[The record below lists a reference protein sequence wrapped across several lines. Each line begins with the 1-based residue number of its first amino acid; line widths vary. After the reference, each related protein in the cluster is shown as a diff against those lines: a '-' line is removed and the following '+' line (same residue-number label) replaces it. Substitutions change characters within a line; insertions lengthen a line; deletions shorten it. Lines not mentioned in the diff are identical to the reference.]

1 MIRRTTTLWIA
12 IVVDPARARDRRPGA
27 LALGRHDQEGLRST
41 TPLFAEIW
49 PASAQG
55 ME

>member
-12 IVVDPARARDRRPGA
+12 IVVIALVLAIVALA

>member
-12 IVVDPARARDRRPGA
+12 IVVIALVLTIIALA
-27 LALGRHDQEGLRST
+27 LALGRHDQKGRRSP

-49 PASAQG
+49 LASAQG
-55 ME
+55 VE